1 MGETLNKIWI
11 AVRKDRVGP
20 VLGWNVPLAL
30 ALFGYFL
37 ACQKLLFLQETG
49 LTIALWNEK
58 TERAIGATCWT
69 HDHLWIFLV
78 FALVLNV
85 VFLVRPRQKL
95 WTYTRYGIFFFLL
108 ASAFW
113 YFDLESY
120 LTMKI
125 LGPPNE
131 QNTAVTQT
139 TK

>member
-1 MGETLNKIWI
+1 
-11 AVRKDRVGP
+11 
-20 VLGWNVPLAL
+20 
-30 ALFGYFL
+30 
-37 ACQKLLFLQETG
+37 
-49 LTIALWNEK
+49 
-58 TERAIGATCWT
+58 
-69 HDHLWIFLV
+69 
-78 FALVLNV
+78 
-85 VFLVRPRQKL
+85 
-95 WTYTRYGIFFFLL
+95 L